1 MGSANLGTRYNSCF
15 SGIMVLRIY
24 INNIVHIIRFANM
37 FNFMFNLCFG
47 FDLAWFGGVVQA

>member
-1 MGSANLGTRYNSCF
+1 MGTRYNSCF
-15 SGIMVLRIY
+15 SGIMVLRIC
-24 INNIVHIIRFANM
+24 INNIVYIIRFANM